1 MKPDFYTKAVLT
13 VIASCLV
20 YFVVQDITPI
30 KEAHAQS
37 GRRGRCEYRQ
47 DRWLAGEVFFDG
59 TAGQDRQV
67 GLAQIVMRLALPV
80 KPLCSHRR
88 RV

>member
-1 MKPDFYTKAVLT
+1 MKPDFYTKSVLT

-37 GRRGRCEYRQ
+37 GGVV
-47 DRWLAGEVFFDG
+47 DVNIVKIDG
-59 TAGQDRQV
+59 SSVRYSSV
-67 GLAQIVMRLALPV
+67 ALPV
-80 KPLCSHRR
+80 RIAK
-88 RV
+88 

>member
-30 KEAHAQS
+30 KDAHAES
-37 GRRGRCEYRQ
+37 GSVV
-47 DRWLAGEVFFDG
+47 DVNIVKIDG
-59 TAGQDRQV
+59 TPLRYPSSV
-67 GLAQIVMRLALPV
+67 VLPV
-80 KPLCSHRR
+80 RIAK
-88 RV
+88 